1 MEHNTTPVSHA
12 SPKNFFLHLISII
25 TLYAS
30 AISLGTVLFQF
41 INIVLPDTL
50 QQYDSIDYARRILRD
65 GVSFLIIMFPA
76 YIATLWLL
84 KKSYDVDE
92 TKRNVR
98 IRKWLVYF
106 TLFASILVI
115 MFSLVRVINT
125 FLNGDLT
132 LRFGLKV
139 LVVMAI
145 SGLVL
150 GYYLWDIKKH
160 KT

>member
-1 MEHNTTPVSHA
+1 MEHTPAHTTP
-12 SPKNFFLHLISII
+12 KDFFLHLISII

-41 INIVLPDTL
+41 INIVIPDTL
-50 QQYDSIDYARRILRD
+50 QQYDTIDSSRRILRD

-76 YIATLWLL
+76 YMATLWLL
-84 KKSYDVDE
+84 KKSYDADE

-106 TLFASILVI
+106 TLFVSILVI
-115 MFSLVRVINT
+115 MFSLVRIINT